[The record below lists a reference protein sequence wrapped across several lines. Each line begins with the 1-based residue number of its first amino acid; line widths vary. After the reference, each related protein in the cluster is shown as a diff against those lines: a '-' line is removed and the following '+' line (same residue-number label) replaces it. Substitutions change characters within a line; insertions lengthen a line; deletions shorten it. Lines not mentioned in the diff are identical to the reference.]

1 MSGSNSGFS
10 PVSPTQGHFPTTTSK
25 SVPTLGTEYLRS
37 STHVSGPRLHD
48 YDLPTSNNG
57 LAQLRP
63 GLVGIPNTKA
73 DDTDEATAP
82 MSAPARGSVTPFVEE
97 EEDSKRDKLSSPLE
111 DSLSHSRSGSG
122 SLPVSVASGSRSRS
136 VSTSG
141 EEDYEMTGYTEK
153 SWRSFVGRRYSDDGV
168 EEHGGAWRGF
178 GRDEKR
184 KNRVHEWDG
193 MDMEMEMD

>member
-1 MSGSNSGFS
+1 M
-10 PVSPTQGHFPTTTSK
+10 
-25 SVPTLGTEYLRS
+25 
-37 STHVSGPRLHD
+37 
-48 YDLPTSNNG
+48 
-57 LAQLRP
+57 
-63 GLVGIPNTKA
+63 GIPNPNA
-73 DDTDEATAP
+73 DGTDEAMAP
-82 MSAPARGSVTPFVEE
+82 MSAPTRGSITPFKEE

-111 DSLSHSRSGSG
+111 DGLSHSRSGSG

-141 EEDYEMTGYTEK
+141 EDDDEMSGYTEK

-178 GRDEKR
+178 GRDDKR